1 MSESK
6 IPTFNSIKEEAAF
19 WDTHDITDYLDEMAV
34 VNGRYLP
41 DAEEETAMTIHMA
54 PALKEQI
61 ETVAR
66 SYDIPPSSLIRM
78 WLVEKVRL
86 LQIAESKQ

>member
-19 WDTHDITDYLDEMAV
+19 WDTHDITDYLDEMEV

-41 DAEEETAMTIHMA
+41 DTEEETAMTIRMA

-61 ETVAR
+61 EIVAR
-66 SYDIPPSSLIRM
+66 NYDIPPSSLIRM

-86 LQIAESKQ
+86 FQVVSDR